1 MQTNVL
7 QLIGSFH
14 QGGSER
20 QAVQLVRLLQEEG
33 SCQIFP
39 ACLNRQGVLLDELER
54 IGFAD
59 PPEFPL
65 TSFYDANM
73 LGQLR
78 KLAAYL
84 RENSIE
90 IIQTH
95 DFYTNIFGMAA
106 GALAR
111 VPVRIAAKRDTGTKS
126 AAQQFFERRAF
137 RLAHAVVVNAGAVR
151 SYLAEKGVPP
161 EKLYTIHNGLD
172 LERLTARGGRT
183 KPEILAALGLPAAA
197 AHRPLVTIV
206 ANMRSEVKNHPMFL
220 RAAARVAKEF
230 PETGFILAGEGE
242 LTDRLKRLAAELDI
256 EKNTFFPGRCR
267 QVAELLAVSDV
278 CVLSSRTEGFSNS
291 ILEYMAAARPV
302 VATRVGGAAEA
313 VVHGET
319 GYLVA
324 PDDDRAMADRLI
336 ELLGEPEKAVRM
348 GRRGRRL
355 VADRFSLS
363 AQLEKT
369 LSLYKNLLK
378 R

>member
-20 QAVQLVRLLQEEG
+20 QAVQLVRLLQKEG
-33 SCQIFP
+33 SCRIFP

-54 IGFAD
+54 SGFTD

-65 TSFYDANM
+65 SSFYDANM

-84 RENSIE
+84 RENNIE

-111 VPVRIAAKRDTGTKS
+111 IPVRIAAKRDTGTKS

-137 RLAHAVVVNAGAVR
+137 RLAHAVVVNAGAVK

-172 LERLTARGGRT
+172 LERLTVREGRA
-183 KPEILAALGLPAAA
+183 KPAVLADLGLPATAA
-197 AHRPLVTIV
+197 NRPLVSIV
-206 ANMRSEVKNHPMFL
+206 ANMRSDVKNHPMFL

-230 PETGFILAGEGE
+230 PETGFVLAGEGE
-242 LTDRLKRLAAELDI
+242 LTDRLKRLAAELGI

-291 ILEYMAAARPV
+291 ILEYMAAAKPV

-355 VADRFSLS
+355 VADRFSLA

-369 LSLYKNLLK
+369 LCLYKNLLK